1 LGKIAISV
9 SGWDAHRVAMS
20 GREFKG
26 SGAIDV
32 VHEDIRKIDVVFGRN
47 RVVVGMV
54 VLRAIEN

>member
-1 LGKIAISV
+1 
-9 SGWDAHRVAMS
+9 MS

-26 SGAIDV
+26 SSAINV
-32 VHEDIRKIDVVFGRN
+32 VHEDIRKIDVVFERN